1 MTLKSN
7 YGTFIDRAIN
17 EFRTGRPV
25 VIEENKNFWLFFNIE
40 HSSDKILSPFNKYLE
55 SERYLLF
62 TKQKAKSIFKDK
74 ISSNIFIRI
83 NKNISTTSIK
93 NLFIKPLSKQNLLK
107 FQKSHPHKGA
117 KFHDECLNISKNA
130 KVIPTL
136 IFKKFNKKYY
146 KNIDDL
152 ILKLGLLKFNYL
164 DHKVLDELIEE
175 SLGDRKIGTTKKGIG
190 PCYGDKIQRKGIRI
204 QDFLSPEKF
213 KSKLQE
219 NLNEKNTI
227 IEEIYKGKALNFD
240 EILSEYDT
248 FRELIESLSTDTSLF
263 ISNSIKENKNI
274 LFEGAQ
280 GTLLDID
287 HGTYP
292 FVTSSNTSAGNA
304 SIGSGIGPLN
314 FEKVV
319 GVTKAYISRVGT
331 GPFMTEQ
338 SNKIG
343 DYLIEKG
350 AEFGTVTGRRRR
362 CGWLDLVSLKYS
374 ARINSLSE
382 LFITKLDVLTG
393 LDEVNICVGYKFKD
407 QELTDYPLVEDIL
420 EKSTPIYKSFEGW
433 NDDISSITEFNKLP
447 ESAQTYINS
456 IEEFTE
462 IPIKYI
468 SVGPE
473 RKQNII
479 R

>member
-1 MTLKSN
+1 M
-7 YGTFIDRAIN
+7 
-17 EFRTGRPV
+17 
-25 VIEENKNFWLFFNIE
+25 
-40 HSSDKILSPFNKYLE
+40 
-55 SERYLLF
+55 
-62 TKQKAKSIFKDK
+62 
-74 ISSNIFIRI
+74 
-83 NKNISTTSIK
+83 STTIVLGAQWGDEGKGKVTDFFASKADLVVRFQGGNNAGHTIVVDNEK
-93 NLFIKPLSKQNLLK
+93 FALSMVPSGVMYDTCTPVIASGCVVDFEVL
-107 FQKSHPHKGA
+107 QKEIDS
-117 KFHDECLNISKNA
+117 LNQ
-130 KVIPTL
+130 
-136 IFKKFNKKYY
+136 
-146 KNIDDL
+146 KNIDTSN
-152 ILKLGLLKFNYL
+152 LKLSYNAHIIMPY
-164 DHKVLDELIEE
+164 HKVLDELIEE

-219 NLNEKNTI
+219 NLNEKNKI
-227 IEEIYKGKALNFD
+227 IEEIYKGKSLNFD
-240 EILSEYDT
+240 EILSEYET

-338 SNKIG
+338 SNKVG

-447 ESAQTYINS
+447 ESAQTYINF